1 MFQIAVPRLYPPTRT
16 TMPARTLPRPVAA
29 ASMSPKSQPARP
41 IHSEIDAWAR
51 HAGALNGFADTA
63 TGC

>member
-1 MFQIAVPRLYPPTRT
+1 MIQIAEVRTSRPTRA
-16 TMPARTLPRPVAA
+16 TMPARTT
-29 ASMSPKSQPARP
+29 ASPFATALASPKSDTARS

-63 TGC
+63 TGR